1 MGSTLD
7 EALLDEY
14 RTSIV
19 DALDNGQLEKLD
31 QLFNEELAIADIAH
45 LLESTPARL
54 RSSLWG
60 YIDEDL
66 QGEVLANLNEDI
78 QQSFLRRMSAE
89 EIVETTQDIESDDL
103 ADILQQI
110 PAEVSSRVLQLMPA
124 EERSEVEGLLAFPE
138 DTAGGLMNTD
148 MVTIRA
154 DVSIE
159 TVLRYLRKIELPD
172 TLDVIWVVN
181 RNQKYIG
188 SLAITRLLKA
198 SPDIEVQVV
207 MDTHIEGILAT
218 EGEERVAQIFER
230 HDLVSAPVVDASGLL
245 IGRITI
251 DDVVD
256 VIIETADHNMM
267 SMAGLDEEDDAFAPV
282 VKSSQDRAVWLGI
295 NMATAFI
302 AAAVMSQFEASIAQ
316 IVALAVLSPVVAS
329 MGGIAGSQTLTLMI
343 RGMATGHITRSNL
356 SWMVFRELGVG
367 LINGSVWA
375 AVIGVITVIWYQ
387 DFSLALVIA
396 AAILL
401 NICLAVISGTLLP
414 FLLKSANIDP
424 ALSGSVILTT
434 LTDVFGFLTF
444 LGLATLFLL

>member
-1 MGSTLD
+1 MASTLD
-7 EALLDEY
+7 DAVFDDYKL
-14 RTSIV
+14 SILN
-19 DALDNGQLEKLD
+19 ALDSDNLD
-31 QLFNEELAIADIAH
+31 HIDNLLNDQLAIADIAH
-45 LLESTPARL
+45 LLESTPANL
-54 RSSLWG
+54 RSAIWG

-89 EIVETTQDIESDDL
+89 EIVETTQDIENDDL

-110 PAEVSSRVLQLMPA
+110 PAELSSRVLQLMPV
-124 EERSEVEGLLAFPE
+124 EDRSEVEGLLAFPE

-159 TVLRYLRKIELPD
+159 TVLRYLRKIELPEA
-172 TLDVIWVVN
+172 LDVLWVTD
-181 RNQKYIG
+181 RKKRYIG
-188 SLAITRLLKA
+188 SLAITKLLKT
-198 SPDIEVQVV
+198 SPHIEVSDV
-207 MDTHIEGILAT
+207 MESHIEGILAT
-218 EGEERVAQIFER
+218 EDEERVAQIFER
-230 HDLVSAPVVDASGLL
+230 HDLVSAPVVDEYGLL

-256 VIIETADHNMM
+256 VILETADHNMM

-282 VKSSQDRAVWLGI
+282 VKSSRDRAVWLDI

-302 AAAVMSQFEASIAQ
+302 AAGVMSQFEASIAQ

-356 SWMVFRELGVG
+356 SWMFMRELGVG
-367 LINGSVWA
+367 LLNGSLW
-375 AVIGVITVIWYQ
+375 
-387 DFSLALVIA
+387 ALVIGTITVQWYQEIYLA
-396 AAILL
+396 LIISTAILV
-401 NICLAVISGTLLP
+401 NICLAVVSVTLLP